1 MKRLIYTFALF
12 FVSLFAMG
20 ANLGANK
27 YIYFAN
33 TDGWT
38 TSTIQFMIGHSSWS
52 QGYGM
57 TKISNTNLYY
67 WKSIKWDNYTQW
79 AVFGT
84 DGVWGGEG
92 SSISHRKGYANKST
106 EVGTTSITAN
116 YNLITTAG
124 AIGSTGTSHTFLNKT
139 HTIKS
144 YVDDVESSDGGTVSA
159 SSYKLNSATAT
170 TTTNG
175 TTSIEAAY
183 TATITLTATA
193 NPGYEFV
200 GWYDETTP
208 LLSNT
213 TYLYTAPNSAKTIS
227 AKFRKLAVAE
237 PRIVS
242 FSASPSEIDLDQ
254 SVTFDVEVENA
265 DKNDVV
271 FKNGDDTI
279 SNPWTP
285 TEGGEYTITANL
297 DGATSKSVNVTVYV
311 ATIYFDNTNSEW
323 TNVYAYCWN
332 EGGSSN
338 SAWPGVL
345 LNKPAEGNYTYKTTE
360 TYEKIIFNA
369 GNNQP
374 QTADLLF
381 ENGKTYSMP
390 KPITDPLVAGTANL
404 CGSNWSDTDENNV
417 MVDGGDSKVFS
428 KTYSNLPA
436 GDYEFKVV
444 HKGEWYGFEKLDK
457 ENSTKGTEDKGGNIA
472 FQLIDQRDVTISYN
486 IETKK
491 IIITATGID
500 NFGYTFFIVGD
511 TIYFSSDKNASRY
524 AAYLYGPNDK
534 NTWVNVNQKYKNIY
548 SFEVPSGEWNGLI
561 FCSMKN
567 NTTNDWNY
575 KDAQT
580 VDLRYEGKNW
590 YFWDKDNE
598 NCYWRNFENLIFA
611 DQKLYFKPDSI
622 WEADSARFAAYFWDI
637 VGENKWANCKYNDD
651 EHVYEVI
658 APTEGED
665 VNQVVWTNIK
675 FVCINPKY
683 ADNAWND
690 DKVKDRVWSE
700 TPNLVYDGIN
710 DLFIIQLED
719 NKANPNN
726 WVSLSTCFRDY
737 IFFKPNVAQETNRFS
752 IYFWNPFGQN
762 CWVKF
767 QPLTEYDGIY
777 YIVVPEGLWT
787 GANICSMNPATENDS
802 WDKVGENYIDLLL
815 QTNNLTYH
823 ADALL
828 YKVPNEWTNN
838 EIADECWCELSA
850 KNGFDFKPENEM
862 EIAGGVANGAY
873 YQAKKYT
880 LSIADSEVNKWHWIS
895 LPYDVNVKDIKSNIT
910 AENPYGVDFI
920 MKRYDTAN
928 RAAWEG
934 EQAPADDKT
943 WVQLEATDVLEAGR
957 GYILGVDNSLTEG
970 VTLTFPANDYFHVV
984 AERVESKNDDY
995 SSGLA
1000 VNSNWHLIGTGLYA
1014 ESQSSSDVNFVAYPD
1029 ESGSDYTYH
1038 YLNSDED
1045 LQYHETTLK
1054 STLGMYKA
1062 FFVQYGGEY
1071 SFSKVATV
1079 QNMAPRRARAEE
1091 VIEQYYINIA
1101 GEKDATR
1108 TAIFLADDGSDDYVV
1123 GKDFLHFGVT
1133 GKTTQIY
1140 TKQGSRLLAFN
1151 HLKREDCVVEL
1162 GGYIVD
1168 AGEYTI
1174 SLTDNGASSVIL
1186 IDNYT
1191 GESVD
1196 LSIENYTFTT
1206 EKGSLD
1212 GRFMLAIAYVEKD
1225 VTTQV
1230 GNDLAGDL
1238 VVSNNGGLTMVGG
1251 LSVGDEVWI
1260 YDTVG
1265 RCVDQFVADS
1275 EQVELNIAA
1284 GIYVLKT
1291 SMESVK
1297 FIVW

>member
-144 YVDDVESSDGGTVSA
+144 YVDDVESSAGGTVSA

-170 TTTNG
+170 TATNG
-175 TTSIEAAY
+175 TTSIEAVY
-183 TATITLTATA
+183 TATIKLTTTV
-193 NPGYEFV
+193 NDGYEFI
-200 GWYDETTP
+200 GWYDGSTE
-208 LLSNT
+208 LSTKT
-213 TYLYTAPNSAKTIS
+213 TYSYTAPNSAQTIS

-242 FSASPSEIDLDQ
+242 FSASSSEIDLDQ

-271 FKNGDDTI
+271 FKNGNIVI

-285 TEGGEYTITANL
+285 TEGGVYNITANL
-297 DGATSKSVNVTVYV
+297 DGATSKSVEVTVYA
-311 ATIYFDNTNSEW
+311 ATIYFDNTVSGW
-323 TNVYAYCWN
+323 SNVYAYCWN
-332 EGGSSN
+332 SDSDKNEN
-338 SAWPGVL
+338 WPGVKL
-345 LNKPAEGNYTYKTTE
+345 TNPVENTYTYKST
-360 TYEKIIFNA
+360 KIYKNVIFT
-369 GNNQP
+369 NNSE
-374 QTADLLF
+374 QTPDLIF
-381 ENGKTYSMP
+381 VNGETYSMP
-390 KPITDPLVAGTANL
+390 KPIPVVAGDISL
-404 CGSNWSDTDENNV
+404 CGTSWDVESEENK
-417 MVDGGDSKVFS
+417 MEEVDGVFV
-428 KTYSNLPA
+428 KTYTNVPV
-436 GDYEFKVV
+436 GTHKFKIVY
-444 HKGEWYGFEKLDK
+444 KGNWLGHYNRFSSEYSSTCTNDNDDNIQFTLDA
-457 ENSTKGTEDKGGNIA
+457 TATVI
-472 FQLIDQRDVTISYN
+472 ISYN
-486 IETKK
+486 NSTDKIELKVVY
-491 IIITATGID
+491 D
-500 NFGYTFFIVGD
+500 NFEVGD
-511 TIYFSSDKNASRY
+511 EIYFSSDQGASPY
-524 AAYLYGPNDK
+524 AAYLFGESGE
-534 NTWVNVNQKYKNIY
+534 TWVKLSQKYTNIY
-548 SFEVPSGEWNGLI
+548 SATVPNGNWGGVI
-561 FCSMKN
+561 FCSMKSETLN
-567 NTTNDWNY
+567 RANIDSKTKY
-575 KDAQT
+575 
-580 VDLRYEGKNW
+580 LEYEGKNW
-590 YFWDKDNE
+590 YKWTDKSE
-598 NCYWRNFENLIFA
+598 WRNFENLIYA
-611 DQKLYFKPDSI
+611 GQKLYFKPDSN
-622 WEADSARFAAYFWDI
+622 WEADGARFAAYYWD
-637 VGENKWANCKYNDD
+637 VLGENRWADCVYDSVDHAYN
-651 EHVYEVI
+651 VV
-658 APTEGED
+658 APTVGD
-665 VNQVVWTNIK
+665 GVNRMVWTNIK
-675 FVCINPKY
+675 FVRINPKY
-683 ADNAWND
+683 NENGWND
-690 DKVKDRVWSE
+690 ATIKDRVWDE
-700 TPNLVYDGIN
+700 TPDLVYDGAN
-710 DLFIIQLED
+710 DFFIVKLTKKDGSVWDWNSADPE
-719 NKANPNN
+719 N
-726 WVSLSTCFRDY
+726 WISFSHPFKGV
-737 IFFKPNVAQETNRFS
+737 IFFEPNASLKATANKRFS
-752 IYFWNPFGQN
+752 IYLWNGFDDN
-762 CWVKF
+762 CWVKM
-767 QPLTEYDGIY
+767 QPLATHLGIY
-777 YIVVPEGLWT
+777 CVVVPEGYWT
-787 GANICSMNPATENDS
+787 GANICSMNPATTENN
-802 WDKVGENYIDLLL
+802 WENKLL
-815 QTNNLTYH
+815 QTDNLTYNR
-823 ADALL
+823 DKLL
-828 YKVPNEWTNN
+828 YKAPDAWSDKAIGDENWCVLTN
-838 EIADECWCELSA
+838 EID
-850 KNGFDFKPENEM
+850 FDPDVVM

-880 LSIADSEVNKWHWIS
+880 LSIAGSEVNKWHWIS
-895 LPYDVNVKDIKSNIT
+895 LPYNVNVKDIKSNIT

-928 RAAWEG
+928 RAAWEA

-943 WVQLEATDVLEAGR
+943 WVQLEATDVLETGR
-957 GYILGVDNSLTEG
+957 GYILGIDNSLTEG

-1108 TAIFLADDGSDDYVV
+1108 TAIFLADDGSDDYIV

-1206 EKGSLD
+1206 KKGSLD